1 MNPRQQLR
9 QDIRRKRRALTRTEQ
24 LRAAKRLHAQL
35 CRRPEFI
42 RARHVALYLP
52 NDGEIDPRPLLESC
66 WKMGKKTYLPVLHPI
81 LHNRLWFVPFD
92 RNTKL
97 VRNIYKIEEKKAVI
111 QFLEYIKNSV
121 IVAHH
126 AAFDV
131 EMINK
136 ALIRLELPKL
146 KNKVLDTG
154 ILYKKAP
161 RRPPWALDLVLLP
174 LVAFDANGNRMGM
187 GGGYYDRTFSFK
199 SRGQSIPGPK
209 LIGLAH
215 ELQRVDRLP
224 VENWDIPLAG
234 IISDQAS
241 YLG

>member
-35 CRRPEFI
+35 CRRPDFI
-42 RARHVALYLP
+42 RARHIALYLP

-92 RNTKL
+92 RQTKL
-97 VRNIYKIEEKKAVI
+97 VRNIYKIEEPPI
-111 QFLEYIKNSV
+111 I
-121 IVAHH
+121 
-126 AAFDV
+126 
-131 EMINK
+131 
-136 ALIRLELPKL
+136 
-146 KNKVLDTG
+146 
-154 ILYKKAP
+154 KAP

-174 LVAFDANGNRMGM
+174 LVAFDADGNRMGM

-199 SRGQSIPGPK
+199 SRRQSIPGPK

-215 ELQRVDRLP
+215 ELQRVERLP

>member
-9 QDIRRKRRALTRTEQ
+9 QDIRRKRRALTRTQQ

-35 CRRPEFI
+35 CRRPDFI

-92 RNTKL
+92 RQTKL
-97 VRNIYKIEEKKAVI
+97 VRNIYKIEEPPI
-111 QFLEYIKNSV
+111 I
-121 IVAHH
+121 
-126 AAFDV
+126 
-131 EMINK
+131 
-136 ALIRLELPKL
+136 
-146 KNKVLDTG
+146 
-154 ILYKKAP
+154 KAP

-174 LVAFDANGNRMGM
+174 LVAFDADGNRMGM

-199 SRGQSIPGPK
+199 SRRQSIPGPK

-215 ELQRVDRLP
+215 ELQRVERLP

>member
-97 VRNIYKIEEKKAVI
+97 VRNIYKIEEPPI
-111 QFLEYIKNSV
+111 I
-121 IVAHH
+121 
-126 AAFDV
+126 
-131 EMINK
+131 
-136 ALIRLELPKL
+136 
-146 KNKVLDTG
+146 
-154 ILYKKAP
+154 KAP

-174 LVAFDANGNRMGM
+174 LVAFDADGNRMGM

-199 SRGQSIPGPK
+199 SRRQSIPGPK

>member
-9 QDIRRKRRALTRTEQ
+9 QDIRRKRRALTRTQQ

-35 CRRPEFI
+35 CRRPDFI
-42 RARHVALYLP
+42 RARHIALYLP

-92 RNTKL
+92 RQTKL
-97 VRNIYKIEEKKAVI
+97 VRNIYKIEEPPI
-111 QFLEYIKNSV
+111 I
-121 IVAHH
+121 
-126 AAFDV
+126 
-131 EMINK
+131 
-136 ALIRLELPKL
+136 
-146 KNKVLDTG
+146 
-154 ILYKKAP
+154 KAP

-174 LVAFDANGNRMGM
+174 LVAFDADGNRMGM

-199 SRGQSIPGPK
+199 SRRQSIPGPK

-215 ELQRVDRLP
+215 ELQRVERLP

>member
-1 MNPRQQLR
+1 MNQRQQLR
-9 QDIRRKRRALTRTEQ
+9 QEIRRKRRALTKPQ
-24 LRAAKRLHAQL
+24 QIRAAKRLHAQI

-52 NDGEIDPRPLLESC
+52 NDGEIDPRTLLESC

-97 VRNIYKIEEKKAVI
+97 VRNIYNIEEPP
-111 QFLEYIKNSV
+111 L
-121 IVAHH
+121 
-126 AAFDV
+126 
-131 EMINK
+131 
-136 ALIRLELPKL
+136 L
-146 KNKVLDTG
+146 KS
-154 ILYKKAP
+154 P

-174 LVAFDANGNRMGM
+174 LVAFDADGNRMGM

-199 SRGQSIPGPK
+199 SRRQSIQGPK

-215 ELQRVDRLP
+215 ELQRVERLP
-224 VENWDIPLAG
+224 VESWDIPLAG
-234 IISDQAS
+234 IITDEAS
-241 YLG
+241 YLGG

>member
-9 QDIRRKRRALTRTEQ
+9 QEIRRKRRALTKPQ
-24 LRAAKRLHAQL
+24 QIRAAKRLHAQI

-92 RNTKL
+92 RNTNL
-97 VRNIYKIEEKKAVI
+97 VRNIYNIEEPP
-111 QFLEYIKNSV
+111 L
-121 IVAHH
+121 
-126 AAFDV
+126 
-131 EMINK
+131 
-136 ALIRLELPKL
+136 L
-146 KNKVLDTG
+146 KS
-154 ILYKKAP
+154 P
-161 RRPPWALDLVLLP
+161 RRPPWALDMVLLP
-174 LVAFDANGNRMGM
+174 LVAFDADGNRMGM

-199 SRGQSIPGPK
+199 SRRQSIQGPK

-215 ELQRVDRLP
+215 ELQRVERLP
-224 VENWDIPLAG
+224 VESWDIPLAG
-234 IISDQAS
+234 IITDEDC
-241 YLG
+241 YMGE

>member
-1 MNPRQQLR
+1 
-9 QDIRRKRRALTRTEQ
+9 
-24 LRAAKRLHAQL
+24 
-35 CRRPEFI
+35 
-42 RARHVALYLP
+42 
-52 NDGEIDPRPLLESC
+52 
-66 WKMGKKTYLPVLHPI
+66 MGKKTYLPVLHPI

-97 VRNIYKIEEKKAVI
+97 VRNIYKIEEPPI
-111 QFLEYIKNSV
+111 I
-121 IVAHH
+121 
-126 AAFDV
+126 
-131 EMINK
+131 
-136 ALIRLELPKL
+136 
-146 KNKVLDTG
+146 
-154 ILYKKAP
+154 KAP

-174 LVAFDANGNRMGM
+174 LVAFDADGNRMGM

-199 SRGQSIPGPK
+199 SRRQSIPGPK

>member
-9 QDIRRKRRALTRTEQ
+9 QEIRRKRRALTRTEQ

-97 VRNIYKIEEKKAVI
+97 VRNIYKIEEPPI
-111 QFLEYIKNSV
+111 I
-121 IVAHH
+121 
-126 AAFDV
+126 
-131 EMINK
+131 
-136 ALIRLELPKL
+136 
-146 KNKVLDTG
+146 
-154 ILYKKAP
+154 KAP

>member
-92 RNTKL
+92 RQTKL
-97 VRNIYKIEEKKAVI
+97 VRNIYKIEEPPI
-111 QFLEYIKNSV
+111 I
-121 IVAHH
+121 
-126 AAFDV
+126 
-131 EMINK
+131 
-136 ALIRLELPKL
+136 
-146 KNKVLDTG
+146 
-154 ILYKKAP
+154 KAP

-174 LVAFDANGNRMGM
+174 LVAFDADGNRMGM

-199 SRGQSIPGPK
+199 SRRQSIPGPK

-241 YLG
+241 YLD

>member
-97 VRNIYKIEEKKAVI
+97 VRNIYKIEEPPI
-111 QFLEYIKNSV
+111 I
-121 IVAHH
+121 
-126 AAFDV
+126 
-131 EMINK
+131 
-136 ALIRLELPKL
+136 
-146 KNKVLDTG
+146 
-154 ILYKKAP
+154 KAP

-174 LVAFDANGNRMGM
+174 LVAFDADGNRMGM

-199 SRGQSIPGPK
+199 SRRQSIPGPK

-234 IISDQAS
+234 VISDQAS

>member
-92 RNTKL
+92 RHTKL
-97 VRNIYKIEEKKAVI
+97 VRNIYKIQEPP
-111 QFLEYIKNSV
+111 
-121 IVAHH
+121 IV
-126 AAFDV
+126 
-131 EMINK
+131 
-136 ALIRLELPKL
+136 
-146 KNKVLDTG
+146 
-154 ILYKKAP
+154 KAP

-199 SRGQSIPGPK
+199 SRRQSIPGPK

-241 YLG
+241 YLD

>member
-9 QDIRRKRRALTRTEQ
+9 QEIRRKRRALTRTEQ

-97 VRNIYKIEEKKAVI
+97 VRNIYKIEEPPI
-111 QFLEYIKNSV
+111 I
-121 IVAHH
+121 
-126 AAFDV
+126 
-131 EMINK
+131 
-136 ALIRLELPKL
+136 
-146 KNKVLDTG
+146 
-154 ILYKKAP
+154 KAP

-174 LVAFDANGNRMGM
+174 LVAFDADGNRMGM

-199 SRGQSIPGPK
+199 SRRQSIPGPK

>member
-24 LRAAKRLHAQL
+24 LRAAKRLHTQL
-35 CRRPEFI
+35 CRRPDFI
-42 RARHVALYLP
+42 RARHIALYLP

-92 RNTKL
+92 RQTKL
-97 VRNIYKIEEKKAVI
+97 VRNIYKIEEPPI
-111 QFLEYIKNSV
+111 I
-121 IVAHH
+121 
-126 AAFDV
+126 
-131 EMINK
+131 
-136 ALIRLELPKL
+136 
-146 KNKVLDTG
+146 
-154 ILYKKAP
+154 KAP

-174 LVAFDANGNRMGM
+174 LVAFDADGNRMGM

-199 SRGQSIPGPK
+199 SRRQSIPGPK

-215 ELQRVDRLP
+215 ELQRVERLP